1 MEYNVKENQE
11 CEKTYKESIEK
22 FNNFL
27 DCYYMQLVYLI
38 FFLGWG
44 NFYWKN
50 ETHDAFELQECE
62 RLEALKKSVNSFY
75 ILEISSLN
83 EFVYDIEL
91 GSKVWKELID

>member
-11 CEKTYKESIEK
+11 CERTFKESIEK

-27 DCYYMQLVYLI
+27 DLYYMQLVFLK
-38 FFLGWG
+38 FFLGG
-44 NFYWKN
+44 SNFYEKT
-50 ETHDAFELQECE
+50 EIHDAFELQECE

-91 GSKVWKELID
+91 GSKVREN